1 LPPATKEKGRR
12 RVISPWRILQSA
24 FLILPTAFSGLMAAL
39 VREYAT
45 LGHELD
51 QEPDGELLA
60 LVLARLREVS
70 GRDQPETAHEHQ
82 SE

>member
-1 LPPATKEKGRR
+1 
-12 RVISPWRILQSA
+12 
-24 FLILPTAFSGLMAAL
+24 MAAL